1 MKLKSHCKV
10 IGIVAILL
18 ILSNTLLNAHNHS
31 NKTLFSENAIGTPEI
46 SSSSTTNE
54 LCGDG
59 STVILSIQ
67 NPVAG
72 EQYRW
77 FKDDVA
83 LDGKGNEALR
93 VLETGTYKLQVI
105 VDVDT
110 SDFSNV
116 IDITMNPDKEFPKP
130 TLSIDSKNGQL
141 CGEGSSALLHIQNN
155 SSYHDA
161 TYSWLISGETVGTST
176 LPSYWVTETGLYAAM
191 VEQEGCFRMSLF
203 VEVASNE
210 KTIVIPEI
218 DFTKSTFCGENLRLS
233 VSNTKN
239 YTDPTYQWYRE
250 NEIIP
255 DAVTSEYFTQTAG
268 NFKVL
273 VIDDECAVFSEEVDV
288 KVIRNALATDIEVSN
303 DTICIGEPVNLEI
316 SNPITGATYTWYSSN
331 NPTPT
336 TIIATG
342 GVLATGA
349 LSSDTTFYVSVR
361 HDTLCENTAGNLKA
375 VHISVNIEK
384 QFSLTTIDTLI
395 TLPYGV
401 CNTFIEIVPR
411 LKFNSGIGISNIQ
424 ILNDAPANLIFA
436 KGKHKITWIAKAE
449 CGFIDTA
456 MQWVVVNMPVCGEL
470 DTIWH
475 LNPVNGEEPFYE
487 LQSLKAVDYEN
498 NEYPTVRVDCEC
510 WTAENLRSTVYS
522 DGSSVENPQAY
533 YAQMYPDTEA
543 NKNRYGLLYNWKDAT
558 NNVAIHD
565 GKMQGVC
572 PDGWYLPSAE
582 QFEVLIPHGS
592 SALQKPDL
600 WIKNDHITNS
610 AGLSIVPAGFYNSPI
625 NRFDFLRGD
634 AFFWSSISINE
645 TTSYGVHFQ
654 CLCPELRINQYPINH
669 GFSVRCVKE

>member
-1 MKLKSHCKV
+1 MNLKSHCKV

-18 ILSNTLLNAHNHS
+18 MLSNILLNAHNHS
-31 NKTLFSENAIGTPEI
+31 NKALFSENAIDPPEI

-54 LCGDG
+54 LCGNS

-67 NPVAG
+67 NPVADA
-72 EQYRW
+72 QYRW
-77 FKDDVA
+77 FKDDVES
-83 LDGKGNEALR
+83 DGTNEFLAIT
-93 VLETGTYKLQVI
+93 EIGAYKLLVI
-105 VDVDT
+105 VAFDT

-116 IDITMNPDKEFPKP
+116 IDITMNPDKEFPEP
-130 TLSIDSKNGQL
+130 ILSIDSENGQL
-141 CGEGSSALLHIQNN
+141 CGEGSSALLHVQNN

-161 TYSWLISGETVGTST
+161 TYSWLLDGVSIGVST
-176 LPSYWVTETGLYAAM
+176 LPSYWVTGTGTYATI
-191 VEQEGCFRMSLF
+191 VEQNGCFHMSPF
-203 VEVASNE
+203 VEVVSEE
-210 KTIVIPEI
+210 KTIAIPEI
-218 DFTKSTFCGENLRLS
+218 NFTNCTSCGESAQLS
-233 VSNTKN
+233 VSNTIN
-239 YTDPTYQWYRE
+239 YTAPTYQWYRE

-255 DAVTSEYFTQTAG
+255 DAVTSKYFTQTAG

-273 VIDDECAVFSEEVDV
+273 VIDEECAVFSEEVDV

-303 DTICIGEPVNLEI
+303 DTICINESVSLEI
-316 SNPITGATYTWYSSN
+316 LNPITGATYTWYSSN
-331 NPTPT
+331 NPTPI
-336 TIIATG
+336 TIIATEE
-342 GVLATGA
+342 GVLTTGK

-375 VHISVNIEK
+375 VHISVNTEK
-384 QFSLTTIDTLI
+384 QFSLITIDTLI

-401 CNTFIEIVPR
+401 CDTFIAIIPH
-411 LKFNSGIGISNIQ
+411 LKFSSDIGASNIQ
-424 ILNDAPANLIFA
+424 ILNDAPADLIFA
-436 KGKHKITWIAKAE
+436 KGKHKITWIAKDE

-456 MQWVVVNMPVCGEL
+456 IQWVIVNMPICGEL

-475 LNPVNGEEPFYE
+475 LNSINCEEPFYE

-498 NEYPTVRVDCEC
+498 NEYPTVWVDCKC

-543 NKNRYGLLYNWKDAT
+543 NTNRYGLLYNWKDAT
-558 NNVAIHD
+558 NNVATHD

-572 PDGWYLPSAE
+572 PDGWYLPSAA
-582 QFEVLIPHGS
+582 QFAALIPYGS

-600 WIKNDHITNS
+600 WIKSDHITNS

-625 NRFDFLRGD
+625 DRFDFLRGD
-634 AFFWSSISINE
+634 AFFWSSTSIEE